1 MLGVILCSAP
11 AYTVPHAVAMQLPRR
26 SASPTMQYKVQA
38 ETRKLFGDAKPYTF
52 LTIQPT
58 FTVQDWTRAK
68 PIMED
73 FVTRTR
79 KEANCMYY
87 GWSKTGDKPGDKLF
101 CREAYTDAA
110 AVLEHI
116 ENIGPCVDALL
127 AEGVAT
133 LDEIS
138 LHGPS
143 AELDKCKETCDPFG
157 MQYYQI
163 DSGFSTI
170 TKEVG
175 GIPSGQR
182 LVSIQPTFTVQ
193 SWEKAK
199 PIMAEFV
206 EKTSKEG
213 DVIFYGWTTNGDKL
227 FCREAYSS
235 GKGVLRHLENVG
247 PCVEA
252 LLADGVATLDRIEL
266 HGPMGQVQE
275 CKQAMDAFG
284 TTYFNVDSG
293 FQRYECI
300 KLGGFMSK

>member
-1 MLGVILCSAP
+1 M
-11 AYTVPHAVAMQLPRR
+11 
-26 SASPTMQYKVQA
+26 
-38 ETRKLFGDAKPYTF
+38 
-52 LTIQPT
+52 
-58 FTVQDWTRAK
+58 
-68 PIMED
+68 
-73 FVTRTR
+73 
-79 KEANCMYY
+79 
-87 GWSKTGDKPGDKLF
+87 
-101 CREAYTDAA
+101 
-110 AVLEHI
+110 
-116 ENIGPCVDALL
+116 
-127 AEGVAT
+127 
-133 LDEIS
+133 
-138 LHGPS
+138 
-143 AELDKCKETCDPFG
+143 
-157 MQYYQI
+157 
-163 DSGFSTI
+163 
-170 TKEVG
+170 
-175 GIPSGQR
+175 
-182 LVSIQPTFTVQ
+182 Q